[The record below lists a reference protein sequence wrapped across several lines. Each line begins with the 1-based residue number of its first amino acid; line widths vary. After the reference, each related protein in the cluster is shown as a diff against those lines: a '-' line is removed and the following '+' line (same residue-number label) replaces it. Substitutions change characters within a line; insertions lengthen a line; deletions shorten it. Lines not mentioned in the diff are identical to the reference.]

1 MKHQT
6 MKPQT
11 IKPNVQTIGLKSAR
25 HALGWSQHQ
34 LAERSG
40 ISRVTIARLEAGD
53 YSPKVTTIQALL
65 AAVSQAGIELD
76 LDHPL
81 GGFQMVVSSE
91 AISARNSAASA

>member
-1 MKHQT
+1 MD
-6 MKPQT
+6 PS
-11 IKPNVQTIGLKSAR
+11 VQTVGLRSAR

-40 ISRVTIARLEAGD
+40 ISRITIARLEGGK
-53 YSPKVTTIQALL
+53 YSPKIKTIQALL

-76 LDHPL
+76 LEHPL